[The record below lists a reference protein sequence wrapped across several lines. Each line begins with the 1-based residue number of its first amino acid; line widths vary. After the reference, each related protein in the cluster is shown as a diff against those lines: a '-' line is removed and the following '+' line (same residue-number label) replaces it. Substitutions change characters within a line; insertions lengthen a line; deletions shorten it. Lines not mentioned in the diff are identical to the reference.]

1 MGQSYYTFT
10 LVLVYYSAQLK
21 ITFNKLYNMFN
32 VVEFDDYAEIV
43 DDDPDYAHPMAG
55 GLINLV

>member
-1 MGQSYYTFT
+1 M
-10 LVLVYYSAQLK
+10 L
-21 ITFNKLYNMFN
+21 N

-55 GLINLV
+55 RLLKLVEKTCLIVIIVGTVVE